1 MPVQEMPAGPS
12 NGVDGPVAEALALAC
27 PDQAVGSLLAQ
38 GVHPRNAHQDAT
50 VVCPNHASST
60 AFHELVGKAHKEE
73 NEAGRNVFLRP
84 PSAGAFTAW

>member
-1 MPVQEMPAGPS
+1 M
-12 NGVDGPVAEALALAC
+12 N
-27 PDQAVGSLLAQ
+27 
-38 GVHPRNAHQDAT
+38 PRNAHQDAT

-84 PSAGAFTAW
+84 PSAGAFTTW

>member
-1 MPVQEMPAGPS
+1 MA
-12 NGVDGPVAEALALAC
+12 DARLATLSSERAKGGC
-27 PDQAVGSLLAQ
+27 VN
-38 GVHPRNAHQDAT
+38 PRNAHQDAT

-60 AFHELVGKAHKEE
+60 VFHELVGKAHKEE